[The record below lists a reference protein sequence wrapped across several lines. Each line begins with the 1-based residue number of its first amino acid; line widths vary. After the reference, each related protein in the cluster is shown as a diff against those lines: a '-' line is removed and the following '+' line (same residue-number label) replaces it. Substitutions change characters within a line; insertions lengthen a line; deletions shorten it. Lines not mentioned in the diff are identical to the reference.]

1 VFTCFNI
8 LLLNYVLTSCSDA
21 LCYGFYRATRMHSAD
36 YAVARCPSVC
46 LSVRLSVRLSHA
58 GIESKRL
65 HISSKF
71 FSPSGSPTILVFTY
85 KQRPSFQMVP
95 VWMTFSDLLKV
106 MIIQCQITWKWYN
119 IQLYSQWPTSRKS
132 YTVYR
137 AAPFSMT
144 LNDPYTQFQG
154 HAIFWRWTSQKRQDI
169 QT

>member
-1 VFTCFNI
+1 MFWHLVLMRFVMVFT
-8 LLLNYVLTSCSDA
+8 
-21 LCYGFYRATRMHSAD
+21 
-36 YAVARCPSVC
+36 ARRVCIAQTMPSQDVRLSVCPSVC
-46 LSVRLSVRLSHA
+46 HMPV
-58 GIESKRL
+58 
-65 HISSKF
+65 SSLNGYTYLQSF

-85 KQRPSFQMVP
+85 KPHPSFQMVP

-154 HAIFWRWTSQKRQDI
+154 HAIFWRWTSQKRYDI